1 MSASRKRSRG
11 FTLIELLVVIA
22 IIGILAAILLPA
34 LARARE
40 AARRAS
46 CANNLKQFG
55 LIFKMYSGED
65 RAGMYP
71 PMYKYRAWGWS
82 TFNAFD
88 SSVLYP
94 DYWNDPAI
102 MKCPSDSGGSAST
115 WLGGAEQEDI
125 ELQVEEI
132 TAAGQ
137 TSGRDVKPCLH
148 SRLSQPYSYCYVAY
162 ALQTSSQWL
171 NCYANIHANRPSG
184 YPTGQEP
191 WIDSYV
197 EADMR
202 LMSDTWCTYPAGR
215 YRASD
220 GSIPG
225 SDDLTSIIWTGLDD
239 DGVSPLPTS
248 YHRLKDGVERFFITD
263 INNPAAGGLSQST
276 LAIMWDAW
284 ANGASWGT
292 TGNTLMFNHI
302 PGGCNVL
309 YLDGHVEF
317 VKLEEKH
324 PVQLDSLNPSSYAGL
339 PHGGSG
345 TNLAEWLHTFGGR
358 FG

>member
-1 MSASRKRSRG
+1 MYARKKGLQG

-71 PMYKYRAWGWS
+71 PLHKYRPWGWC

-94 DYWNDPAI
+94 DYWSDPSI
-102 MKCPSDSGGSAST
+102 MKCPSDSGASAT
-115 WLGGAEQEDI
+115 WGGEQENI
-125 ELQVEEI
+125 LAQVEEI
-132 TAAGQ
+132 TAEGQ
-137 TSGRDVKPCLH
+137 RDGKDVKPCLH
-148 SRLSQPYSYCYVAY
+148 SRLSQPYSYCYAGY

-171 NCYANIHANRPSG
+171 LCFANMHQKRPTG
-184 YPTGQEP
+184 YPSQNSPWVDAYDEGQ
-191 WIDSYV
+191 
-197 EADMR
+197 AR
-202 LMSDTWCTYPAGR
+202 AMSDTWCFYPIGSYVAD
-215 YRASD
+215 D
-220 GSIPG
+220 GSHPG
-225 SDDLTSIIWTGLDD
+225 SDDLSNLAWTGLDD
-239 DGVSPLPTS
+239 DGVTPLPTS
-248 YHRLKDGVERFFITD
+248 LHRLKDGVERFFITD
-263 INNPAAGGLSQST
+263 INNPGAGAASQSN

-284 ANGASWGT
+284 AADRSWGT
-292 TGNTLMFNHI
+292 SGNAMMFNHI

-324 PVQLDSLNPSSYAGL
+324 PVKLKTLNTNSYAGT
-339 PHGGSG
+339 PNTANGAVN
-345 TNLAEWLHTFGGR
+345 NLAEWLHTFGGR